1 VTALAWPRPRTI
13 AHPRNRR
20 GLRAF
25 GVQVLLCAYA
35 VLAFGPILLVLIGSL
50 RSNPEILSNPIGL
63 PSSPSLANYSRAWR
77 TASLSTYFV
86 NSAVVSVLAV
96 GLCVATSSLLAYGLS
111 RLRFR
116 GRVLLSAYVIA
127 GLMVPA
133 KLGLLPVFYMF
144 QGAGLIDTRL
154 GLVLLY
160 AANGIPFSVFV
171 LMGFLR
177 TVPPEMEEAAQIDG
191 ANEGRIFWSVIAPQ
205 LRPAIAAVTVF
216 QFAPTWNDFFYP
228 LVLIRSDKNYTMPV
242 GLTRFFGEYAA
253 DRGALFAGLVV
264 ALAPLVLVFVFATKH
279 IIAGLT
285 AGVGK

>member
-1 VTALAWPRPRTI
+1 MTALAWPRPRTI

-77 TASLSTYFV
+77 TASLSIYFV

-116 GRVLLSAYVIA
+116 GRALLSAYVIA

-171 LMGFLR
+171 LIFGLALVMERLLR
-177 TVPPEMEEAAQIDG
+177 RREVH
-191 ANEGRIFWSVIAPQ
+191 
-205 LRPAIAAVTVF
+205 L
-216 QFAPTWNDFFYP
+216 
-228 LVLIRSDKNYTMPV
+228 
-242 GLTRFFGEYAA
+242 
-253 DRGALFAGLVV
+253 
-264 ALAPLVLVFVFATKH
+264 
-279 IIAGLT
+279 
-285 AGVGK
+285 

>member
-1 VTALAWPRPRTI
+1 MSAIVEKPQPALS
-13 AHPRNRR
+13 
-20 GLRAF
+20 GFGSGFRAT
-25 GVQVLLCAYA
+25 GVQLILCAYA
-35 VLAFGPILLVLIGSL
+35 VVAFGPVLLVVIGSL

-63 PSSPSLANYSRAWR
+63 PTSPSLANYARAWQ
-77 TASLSTYFV
+77 TASLSTYFL
-86 NSAVVSVLAV
+86 NSALVTVCAVS
-96 GLCVATSSLLAYGLS
+96 LCVAVSSLLAYGLS

-116 GRVLLSAYVIA
+116 GRALVTAYIVA

-144 QGAGLIDTRL
+144 QDAGLIDSRL
-154 GLVLLY
+154 GLILLY
-160 AANGIPFSVFV
+160 AAGGIPFSVFV

-177 TVPPEMEEAAQIDG
+177 SVPPEIEEAAQLDG

-228 LVLIRSDKNYTMPV
+228 LVLIRSDSNYTIPV
-242 GLTRFFGEYAA
+242 GLTRFFGEYAS
-253 DRGALFAGLVV
+253 DRGALYAGLVV
-264 ALAPLVLVFVFATKH
+264 ALAPLVLVFVLATKH